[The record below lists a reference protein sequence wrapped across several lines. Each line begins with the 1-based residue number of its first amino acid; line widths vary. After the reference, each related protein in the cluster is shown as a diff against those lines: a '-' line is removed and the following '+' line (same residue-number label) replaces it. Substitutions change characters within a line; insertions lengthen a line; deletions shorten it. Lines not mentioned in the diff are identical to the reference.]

1 MKLLSGPSISRK
13 LISLNMLVT
22 GAALLLACLGFLAYD
37 LVTFRDN
44 QIAGRSAQAQ
54 IIGAN
59 SVSAI
64 VFNDQQSAE
73 RTLAA
78 LQSSP
83 NLREAG
89 ILTPDG
95 HLFAR
100 YLRPGIQP
108 LSALPQLPAG
118 MIEAHWYTRDQFV
131 LVRAI
136 TLEGKTVGSVY
147 IRASLRQLTQRVER
161 YAVIA
166 VLVWV
171 LCLLAALAVSSFFGR
186 AVAEPITRLAEVARL
201 VSRDRNYAIRV
212 TPGADRDEVAVLVEA
227 FNDMLAQISV
237 RDSALQKARDELE
250 QRVEERTA
258 QLVAANKE
266 LEAFSYTVSHD
277 LRGPLE
283 IISTIGYILEK
294 DYGKNLDA
302 KAQEFLRDAQ
312 AAAERMSELIDRLLT
327 LSRVATSAM
336 HQERVDLSALAR
348 QVAAELERRQP
359 QRQVELVIQDGAVV
373 EGDPTLLRVVLDNL
387 LGNAWKYSSGQP
399 RAHVEF
405 GWVEQDGRR
414 VYFVKD
420 NGAGFDPAAATRLF
434 QPFQRLHSTA
444 DFPGSGVGLATVQ
457 RIVARNGG
465 RIWAESAVGQGATFY
480 FTWHET
486 AGQTRAASANGPA
499 NHK

>member
-1 MKLLSGPSISRK
+1 M
-13 LISLNMLVT
+13 
-22 GAALLLACLGFLAYD
+22 
-37 LVTFRDN
+37 
-44 QIAGRSAQAQ
+44 
-54 IIGAN
+54 
-59 SVSAI
+59 
-64 VFNDQQSAE
+64 
-73 RTLAA
+73 
-78 LQSSP
+78 
-83 NLREAG
+83 
-89 ILTPDG
+89 
-95 HLFAR
+95 
-100 YLRPGIQP
+100 
-108 LSALPQLPAG
+108 
-118 MIEAHWYTRDQFV
+118 
-131 LVRAI
+131 
-136 TLEGKTVGSVY
+136 
-147 IRASLRQLTQRVER
+147 
-161 YAVIA
+161 
-166 VLVWV
+166 
-171 LCLLAALAVSSFFGR
+171 
-186 AVAEPITRLAEVARL
+186 
-201 VSRDRNYAIRV
+201 

-387 LGNAWKYSSGQP
+387 LGNAWKYSSGQQ

-465 RIWAESAVGQGATFY
+465 RIWAESAVGQGATFC

-486 AGQTRAASANGPA
+486 AGTRAASANGSA
-499 NHK
+499 SHK

>member
-1 MKLLSGPSISRK
+1 MKLLSGRSISRK
-13 LISLNMLVT
+13 LTALNVLVT

-37 LVTFRDN
+37 VMTFRDN
-44 QIAGRSAQAQ
+44 QVAGRSSQAQ

-78 LQSSP
+78 LQSSQYV
-83 NLREAG
+83 REAG
-89 ILTPDG
+89 ILTLDG
-95 HLFAR
+95 RLFAR
-100 YLRPGIQP
+100 YVRPGIAP
-108 LSALPQLPAG
+108 LNAPPQLPPG
-118 MIEAHWYTRDQFV
+118 MLETHRFSHGEFLI
-131 LVRAI
+131 VRAV
-136 TLEGKTVGSVY
+136 TLEGKVVGSVY
-147 IRASLRQLTQRVER
+147 IRASTRQLTQRLER
-161 YAVIA
+161 YVMIA
-166 VLVWV
+166 VLVWA
-171 LCLLAALAVSSFFGR
+171 LCLLAAWAVSLIFGR
-186 AVAEPITRLAEVARL
+186 AVSQPITRLAEVARL
-201 VSRDRNYAIRV
+201 VSRDRNYAVRA
-212 TPGADRDEVAVLVEA
+212 TPSADRDEVAVLIDA

-250 QRVEERTA
+250 QRVQERTA

-302 KAQEFLRDAQ
+302 KGQEFLRDAQ
-312 AAAERMSELIDRLLT
+312 AAARRMSELIDQLLT
-327 LSRVATSAM
+327 LSRVATAEM
-336 HQERVDLSALAR
+336 RHEQVDLSTLAR
-348 QVAAELERRQP
+348 EVVADLERREP

-373 EGDPTLLRVVLDNL
+373 EGDPTLLRVVIDNL

-405 GWVEQDGRR
+405 GWLQQDGRR

-420 NGAGFDPAAATRLF
+420 NGAGFDPAAAARLF

-444 DFPGSGVGLATVQ
+444 DFPGTGVGLATVQ

-465 RIWAESAVGQGATFY
+465 HIWAEAAVGQGATFY
-480 FTWHET
+480 FTWQEN
-486 AGQTRAASANGPA
+486 AGTRAASASR
-499 NHK
+499 K

>member
-1 MKLLSGPSISRK
+1 MKLLRGPSISRK
-13 LISLNMLVT
+13 LTSLNMLVT

-118 MIEAHWYTRDQFV
+118 MIEAHWYTRDQFL

-161 YAVIA
+161 YAMIA
-166 VLVWV
+166 GWSGFCACWRRWQCHPSSGERWRSRLR
-171 LCLLAALAVSSFFGR
+171 VS
-186 AVAEPITRLAEVARL
+186 PRLPAWF
-201 VSRDRNYAIRV
+201 RV
-212 TPGADRDEVAVLVEA
+212 TGITP
-227 FNDMLAQISV
+227 SV
-237 RDSALQKARDELE
+237 
-250 QRVEERTA
+250 
-258 QLVAANKE
+258 
-266 LEAFSYTVSHD
+266 
-277 LRGPLE
+277 
-283 IISTIGYILEK
+283 
-294 DYGKNLDA
+294 
-302 KAQEFLRDAQ
+302 
-312 AAAERMSELIDRLLT
+312 
-327 LSRVATSAM
+327 
-336 HQERVDLSALAR
+336 
-348 QVAAELERRQP
+348 
-359 QRQVELVIQDGAVV
+359 
-373 EGDPTLLRVVLDNL
+373 
-387 LGNAWKYSSGQP
+387 
-399 RAHVEF
+399 
-405 GWVEQDGRR
+405 
-414 VYFVKD
+414 
-420 NGAGFDPAAATRLF
+420 
-434 QPFQRLHSTA
+434 
-444 DFPGSGVGLATVQ
+444 
-457 RIVARNGG
+457 
-465 RIWAESAVGQGATFY
+465 
-480 FTWHET
+480 
-486 AGQTRAASANGPA
+486 
-499 NHK
+499 